1 MQAALPLALLMV
13 LTVMALPAQVT
24 KYETRFEV
32 RYVASGAVYISGG
45 RDEGLQEGFR
55 LNIKRLESGQ
65 ATLSAKTI
73 GQVRIVAVAAH
84 SSVAEVESSEGEF
97 QTGDIAELSQADIE
111 SLRVLRTSETARN
124 YGQIVRFT
132 QGDPLQEEL
141 REYVPRPPLAEINRS
156 SGRVSY
162 EYNTIFDRAT
172 NTTTSQLG
180 VVVRADIT
188 RIAGSYWNFNGY
200 WRGRAN
206 NRSGALQNN
215 TLRALIN
222 RTYHIGLYY
231 NNPQSK
237 YTIGIGRL
245 LVPWATSVNTIDG
258 AYIGRGFGKYWTVGG
273 FGGSTPDP
281 SAWDYKPGR
290 QIGGAFLSTT
300 VGSFEGLRYS
310 GSIGIAIS
318 RQHWKAEREYTFF
331 ENTFNV
337 GTRLSVF
344 HNMQVD
350 QFHKGRFG
358 SPTGGVGISRS
369 FVTVRYQVA
378 DWLSVDA
385 GHNYFRNVPTFD
397 TRLVSTGLLD
407 QYLFTGLSAGIR
419 IKLNKRV
426 SLYGSFGRNVR
437 SGDLTGSLNQM
448 YGIGIQDIWGT
459 GIRADFRH
467 SRFRGAFGQ
476 GWYQAMSLSR
486 QIGEG
491 LRLQMQAGTQKVAST
506 VGGDKYSIWTNSTLD
521 WFLFAHY
528 VITSGFN
535 IYRGDVQNYDQMFM
549 SLGYRY

>member
-1 MQAALPLALLMV
+1 MRSLLHLFVLAIVAAAV
-13 LTVMALPAQVT
+13 LPAQVT
-24 KYETRFEV
+24 KYETRFQV

-45 RDEGLQEGFR
+45 REEGLQEGFH
-55 LNIKRLESGQ
+55 LTIKRLDPGQ
-65 ATLSAKTI
+65 PTLSAKTI
-73 GQVRIVAVAAH
+73 GQVVIVAVAAH
-84 SSVAEVESSEGEF
+84 SAVAEIESPEANFE
-97 QTGDIAELSQADIE
+97 TGDIAELSQADIE

-124 YGQIVRFT
+124 YGQIVSFT

-141 REYVPRPPLAEINRS
+141 REYVPRPPLEEINRS

-162 EYNTIFDRAT
+162 EYNTIIDRASH
-172 NTTTSQLG
+172 TTTSQLG
-180 VVVRADIT
+180 VVVRANVT

-200 WRGRAN
+200 WRGRVN
-206 NRSGALQNN
+206 NRNGALQNN

-245 LVPWATSVNTIDG
+245 LIPWATSVNTIDG
-258 AYIGRGFGKYWTVGG
+258 AYLGRRIGKYWTVGG

-290 QIGGAFLSTT
+290 QIGGAFLSATA
-300 VGSFEGLRYS
+300 GSFEKLRYS
-310 GSIGIAIS
+310 GTLGIAIS
-318 RQHWKAEREYTFF
+318 RQHWNAGREYAFF

-337 GTRLSVF
+337 GTRLSIF
-344 HNMQVD
+344 HNMQMD
-350 QFHKGRFG
+350 QFHRGRFG
-358 SPTGGVGISRS
+358 NPTSGIHVSRS
-369 FVTVRYQVA
+369 FITVRYQVA
-378 DWLSVDA
+378 DWLSINA

-407 QYLFTGLSAGIR
+407 QYLFTGLSAGFR
-419 IKLNKRV
+419 MKLNRRV
-426 SLYGSFGRNVR
+426 SLYASVGRNIR
-437 SGDLTGSLNQM
+437 SGDTTGSLNQM
-448 YGIGIQDIWGT
+448 YGITVQDIWST

-467 SRFRGAFGQ
+467 SRFRGSFGQ

-486 QIGEG
+486 QVGEG

-506 VGGDKYSIWTNSTLD
+506 VGGDKYGVWTNTTLD

-535 IYRGDVQNYDQMFM
+535 VYRGDIQNYDQTFV